1 MTTLRAAAQQALE
14 VLESGLL
21 VSHHAQVL
29 IDLRAALAQQAEPVQ
44 EPEGMVEFLA
54 DLQRSRTKYP
64 KNRRMFDGL
73 MGEIDEL
80 RRAYAGDGDIRA
92 EAFDVAVCAFRIAT
106 EGDAGGNARLEQ
118 AEPVSADPHTTT
130 LRNLLEC
137 CLSWE
142 PDACVLGNVTARQAI
157 TALRAALA
165 QQDEPARE
173 WVSMDEYKRLQ
184 GLVTSQGIRLMEY
197 ESKQPQQAEPVA
209 WSGYDLDGM
218 VEAFS
223 RVIEAHHTSKH
234 PFHDPIDTDART
246 ALRIL
251 RGITPAMKAYTAP
264 PQRKPLTEEDEI
276 MDAVREADL
285 DWQAGWTLDEHEPNR
300 FTTLV
305 RAIERAHGIKETQ

>member
-1 MTTLRAAAQQALE
+1 MNEMTITLPRAIVEQALE
-14 VLESGLL
+14 ALGLAKL
-21 VSHHAQVL
+21 NGKAGLHPAE
-29 IDLRAALAQQAEPVQ
+29 IGEIADAITALRAALAQQAEPVQ

-197 ESKQPQQAEPVA
+197 ESKQPQQAEPVKPVA
-209 WSGYDLDGM
+209 WMVYTLDGKS
-218 VEAFS
+218 VC
-223 RVIEAHHTSKH
+223 V
-234 PFHDPIDTDART
+234 TDNPADFGEGHR
-246 ALRIL
+246 ALPL
-251 RGITPAMKAYTAP
+251 YTAP
-264 PQRKPLTEEDEI
+264 PQRKLELTK
-276 MDAVREADL
+276 ATVL
-285 DWQAGWTLDEHEPNR
+285 
-300 FTTLV
+300 
-305 RAIERAHGIKETQ
+305 

>member
-1 MTTLRAAAQQALE
+1 MNERIRELAD
-14 VLESGLL
+14 
-21 VSHHAQVL
+21 QVL
-29 IDLRAALAQQAEPVQ
+29 PNEK
-44 EPEGMVEFLA
+44 EFHQG
-54 DLQRSRTKYP
+54 DP
-64 KNRRMFDGL
+64 KDWGYFFSG
-73 MGEIDEL
+73 DEL
-80 RRAYAGDGDIRA
+80 EKFA
-92 EAFDVAVCAFRIAT
+92 E
-106 EGDAGGNARLEQ
+106 
-118 AEPVSADPHTTT
+118 
-130 LRNLLEC
+130 
-137 CLSWE
+137 
-142 PDACVLGNVTARQAI
+142 
-157 TALRAALA
+157 
-165 QQDEPARE
+165 
-173 WVSMDEYKRLQ
+173 
-184 GLVTSQGIRLMEY
+184 LVV
-197 ESKQPQQAEPVA
+197 KAEPVA

-305 RAIERAHGIKETQ
+305 RAIERAHGIKEKQ